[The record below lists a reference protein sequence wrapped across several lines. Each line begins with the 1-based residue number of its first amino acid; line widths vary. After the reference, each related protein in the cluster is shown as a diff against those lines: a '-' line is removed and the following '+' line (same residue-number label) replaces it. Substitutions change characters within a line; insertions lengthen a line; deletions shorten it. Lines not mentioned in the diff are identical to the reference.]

1 MGKLYLVRHG
11 RTAWNKGEVFRG
23 TTGVPLDEVGREQA
37 KLLGRALC
45 EQAPNPIAVFCSPLS
60 RATETASIVSE
71 AFGRYKTSDTSDT
84 SDTCSIPRPIP
95 LPDLRFTDIDVGE
108 WSGMALTDVETKYP
122 GQYDAWVRTP
132 HLVRFPGGQ
141 TLQEVQDQ
149 AWNGVESLVT
159 LARENDV
166 ILVSHRL
173 TLKTIILKAV
183 GAGLEDFWSIR
194 LDTASISILEMTSN
208 GGGQRL
214 TLSRLND
221 VSHLAQM
228 RLPDRID
235 F

>member
-1 MGKLYLVRHG
+1 MVRHG

-23 TTGVPLDEVGREQA
+23 TTDVPLDEVGREQA
-37 KLLGRALC
+37 KLLGRVLY
-45 EQAPNPIAVFCSPLS
+45 EQAPSPIAVFCSPLS

-71 AFGRYKTSDTSDT
+71 AFGTLA
-84 SDTCSIPRPIP
+84 PRPDP
-95 LPDLRFTDIDVGE
+95 RFTDIDIGE

-149 AWNGVESLVT
+149 AWNGVESLVA
-159 LARENDV
+159 LARESDV

-194 LDTASISILEMTSN
+194 LDTASISTLEMTSN
-208 GGGQRL
+208 GAGERL

-221 VSHLAQM
+221 VNHLAAMQ
-228 RLPDRID
+228 LPDRID